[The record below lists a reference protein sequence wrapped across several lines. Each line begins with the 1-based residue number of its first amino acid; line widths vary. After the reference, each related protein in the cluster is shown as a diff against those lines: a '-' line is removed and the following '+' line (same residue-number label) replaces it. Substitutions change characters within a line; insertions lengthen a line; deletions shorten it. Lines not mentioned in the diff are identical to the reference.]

1 MVDSSSKME
10 CRECGRVEIPT
21 VFYDHIFDMNSTDE
35 CSTRMRLRES
45 NYIMQQISGLPR
57 RSSGNGMRVP
67 HNRTISSIRGNG
79 AV

>member
-10 CRECGRVEIPT
+10 CRECGRVETPT

-45 NYIMQQISGLPR
+45 TYMMQ
-57 RSSGNGMRVP
+57 
-67 HNRTISSIRGNG
+67 
-79 AV
+79 